1 VHRAIV
7 LVALLS
13 GTAAAEDPVPPPRPA
28 TQVQLDLG
36 LAVIGAGIE
45 HAVSDQLA
53 VQAEAFITSTYFL
66 DWFGLGP
73 RTDGFGG
80 GVRLTWL
87 EHPRGRGL
95 YGVALLRLSG
105 VHTDASDAFL
115 MTEVGLAAGYAFPI
129 SRKLD
134 LRLGL
139 GVVAFRGTGT
149 DRRAGE
155 TSVATV
161 NAPFVQLDAV
171 LGYRL

>member
-1 VHRAIV
+1 M

-13 GTAAAEDPVPPPRPA
+13 GTAAGEAPGPRPA
-28 TQVQLDLG
+28 TEIQLDLG
-36 LAVIGAGIE
+36 LAVIGAGVE

-66 DWFGLGP
+66 DWFGLAP
-73 RTDGFGG
+73 RVDGFGG

-105 VHTDASDAFL
+105 VHTDASDTFL

-129 SRKLD
+129 SPTLE

-139 GVVAFRGTGT
+139 GIVGFHGSSAEQRTGVTGT
-149 DRRAGE
+149 
-155 TSVATV
+155 V
-161 NAPFVQLDAV
+161 NVGAPFVQLDGV
-171 LGYRL
+171 LAYRL

>member
-1 VHRAIV
+1 M

-13 GTAAAEDPVPPPRPA
+13 GTAAAEERQVVAPARPA
-28 TQVQLDLG
+28 TEVQLDLG
-36 LAVIGAGIE
+36 LAVIGAGVE

-53 VQAEAFITSTYFL
+53 IQGEAFITSTYFL
-66 DWFGLGP
+66 DWFGLAP
-73 RTDGFGG
+73 RVDGFGG

-87 EHPRGRGL
+87 EHPGGRGL

-105 VHTDASDAFL
+105 VHTADSDAFL

-129 SRKLD
+129 SRKID

>member
-1 VHRAIV
+1 M

-13 GTAAAEDPVPPPRPA
+13 GTAAAEERQEVAVARPA
-28 TQVQLDLG
+28 TQVQVDLG
-36 LAVIGAGIE
+36 LAVIAAGIE

-66 DWFGLGP
+66 DWFGLAP

-115 MTEVGLAAGYAFPI
+115 MTEVGLAAGYAFPL
-129 SRKLD
+129 RDRLE
-134 LRLGL
+134 LRLGV
-139 GVVAFRGTGT
+139 GIVGFHGSGAEARVGMTGT
-149 DRRAGE
+149 ANVG
-155 TSVATV
+155 
-161 NAPFVQLDAV
+161 APFVQLDGV
-171 LGYRL
+171 LAYRL

>member
-115 MTEVGLAAGYAFPI
+115 MTEVGLAAGYAFPV
-129 SRKLD
+129 SAKLE

-139 GVVAFRGTGT
+139 GIVGFHGSGAESRTGMTGT
-149 DRRAGE
+149 ANVG
-155 TSVATV
+155 
-161 NAPFVQLDAV
+161 APFVQLDGV
-171 LGYRL
+171 LAYRL